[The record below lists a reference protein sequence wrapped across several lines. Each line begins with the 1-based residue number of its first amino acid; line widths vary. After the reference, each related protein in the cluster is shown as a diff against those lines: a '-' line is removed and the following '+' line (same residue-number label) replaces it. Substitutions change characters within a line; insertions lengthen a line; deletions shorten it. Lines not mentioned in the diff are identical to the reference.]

1 MITIDLK
8 GKTAAVTGASGEL
21 GRVIS
26 RTLAEAGA
34 RVALQYYRNKDK
46 AEAVKQDIER
56 AGGRAMS
63 LQADVSDRGSV
74 FAMRDEIKKAWGP
87 ADIIVNCAVVQY
99 DWTSI
104 LEQAEE
110 DFESQF
116 RSCVMHNVLMTK
128 AFVPDMIEK
137 RYGRVIAINTEC
149 TMQCRPGQGAYVSG
163 KAGQDRVLRVL
174 AREVGKYGITVNQVA
189 PGFMISDKFRQEP
202 IDDSAYIKN
211 VPLDHRGE
219 DQDVANAV
227 AFLASDL
234 ARFITGVYLPVS
246 GGTVMPAI

>member
-1 MITIDLK
+1 MIEIDLK
-8 GKTAAVTGASGEL
+8 DRTAVVTGASGEL

-34 RVALQYYRNKDK
+34 SVALQYYKNKDK
-46 AEAVKQDIER
+46 AHAVKQDIER

-63 LQADVSDRGSV
+63 LQADVCERESV
-74 FAMRDEIKKAWGP
+74 FAMRDEIREAWGP

-137 RYGRVIAINTEC
+137 KWGRVIGINTEC
-149 TMQCRPGQGAYVSG
+149 AMTCSPHQAAYISG

-174 AREVGKYGITVNQVA
+174 AREVGKYSITVNQVA
-189 PGFMISDKFRQEP
+189 PGFMISDKYRKEP
-202 IDDSAYIKN
+202 IDDSGYIEG
-211 VPLDHRGE
+211 VPLGHRGE
-219 DQDVANAV
+219 DQDIANAV